1 MIIINNDDKHKVV
14 ILIEDIGVDLV
25 SVNVVID
32 GEEVDPSQD
41 FSSEESPS
49 IKILIP
55 MRKNIVLK
63 NNTFILSA

>member
-1 MIIINNDDKHKVV
+1 MKVIIINNDDKHKVV

-32 GEEVDPSQD
+32 GEEIDPSQD

-49 IKILIP
+49 TKILIELLETISG
-55 MRKNIVLK
+55 RLEK
-63 NNTFILSA
+63 

>member
-1 MIIINNDDKHKVV
+1 MKVIIINNDDKHKIA

-32 GEEVDPSQD
+32 GEEVDFSQD

-49 IKILIP
+49 IKILIELLETIS
-55 MRKNIVLK
+55 RRLEE
-63 NNTFILSA
+63 

>member
-41 FSSEESPS
+41 FFSEESPS
-49 IKILIP
+49 IKILIELLETISG
-55 MRKNIVLK
+55 RLEK
-63 NNTFILSA
+63 

>member
-1 MIIINNDDKHKVV
+1 MKVIIINNDDKHKIA

-32 GEEVDPSQD
+32 GEEVDLSQD

-49 IKILIP
+49 IKILIELLETISG
-55 MRKNIVLK
+55 RLEE
-63 NNTFILSA
+63 